1 MGQEAPTDP
10 ALHADFAVIA
20 ASSQSKSPFE
30 HADAALD
37 ARPPAVGSSK
47 RGALSKLLLS
57 RGLWSLTWQSPPD
70 EH

>member
-1 MGQEAPTDP
+1 MGQEARTDP

-37 ARPPAVGSSK
+37 ARPPAVRPPK
-47 RGALSKLLLS
+47 RGAPSELLPL
-57 RGLWSLTWQSPPD
+57 RGVSGP
-70 EH
+70 